1 MNCRQSRNRLTLT
14 ILALVG
20 MLHAPLAGAT
30 TQPEPEAPQGHQEQA
45 LTDTTKSARR
55 HSLRDRGVVREAFWK
70 QYPGN
75 RRLYA
80 RQTGG
85 EPLAAGDC

>member
-1 MNCRQSRNRLTLT
+1 VNSGQSHNRLTLT
-14 ILALVG
+14 ILALIG
-20 MLHAPLAGAT
+20 ILHAPLAGAKI
-30 TQPEPEAPQGHQEQA
+30 QQEPDAQQGHREQA
-45 LTDTTKSARR
+45 SIDTKTAKR

-85 EPLAAGDC
+85 ETLTREDC